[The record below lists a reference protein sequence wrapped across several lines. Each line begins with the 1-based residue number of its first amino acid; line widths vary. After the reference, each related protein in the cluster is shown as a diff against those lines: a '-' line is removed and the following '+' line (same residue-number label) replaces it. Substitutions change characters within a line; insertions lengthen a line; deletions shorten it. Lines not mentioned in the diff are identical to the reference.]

1 MLSILLL
8 PLLAAGVAGLRLGHE
23 VVAHGASFDGSAHS
37 GGCGGHGSC
46 GSRRGS
52 TREVDQESTPST
64 RTTSSTPN
72 SPSSPGDGDCRDCD
86 LLAASIGAASST
98 EDDAPGVMVVVA
110 VPSREVDRFSIGSPE
125 VERARPPPV

>member
-23 VVAHGASFDGSAHS
+23 VVAHGASIDGSTES
-37 GGCGGHGSC
+37 GGCVGHRAC
-46 GSRRGS
+46 GSGHRPSQGS
-52 TREVDQESTPST
+52 ADESTSSRPAAPS
-64 RTTSSTPN
+64 
-72 SPSSPGDGDCRDCD
+72 DGDCRDCD

-98 EDDAPGVMVVVA
+98 EDDAPGVMVA
-110 VPSREVDRFSIGSPE
+110 IARTSPALERFSLDSPE

>member
-23 VVAHGASFDGSAHS
+23 VVAHGASFCSLPHS
-37 GGCGGHGSC
+37 GGCGGQGSC
-46 GSRRGS
+46 GSRRAS
-52 TREVDQESTPST
+52 TRELDPESSPST
-64 RTTSSTPN
+64 RSTSSTPN

-86 LLAASIGAASST
+86 LLAATIGAASST

-110 VPSREVDRFSIGSPE
+110 VPSRELGRFSIGSPE